1 MARRS
6 AEEGEAGDE
15 GRLEVTGDDKPDQKE
30 EGVKLPGA
38 VQREAQQ
45 TLAAIFGP
53 DGGVDLAL
61 YKAAGGIEGA
71 VRLLKQATRS
81 PEDPPP
87 PKEEQEEIPVVDFTA
102 PDWPARY
109 AEVKSKL
116 FDAHEQR
123 RRKK

>member
-1 MARRS
+1 MS
-6 AEEGEAGDE
+6 
-15 GRLEVTGDDKPDQKE
+15 DDGKLDPTPDV

-38 VQREAQQ
+38 ERREAQQ

-53 DGGVDLAL
+53 DGSFDPAL

-71 VRLLKQATRS
+71 TRLLQQATRS
-81 PEDPPP
+81 PDDAPPP
-87 PKEEQEEIPVVDFTA
+87 PEEQEEIPAVDFSS

-116 FDAHEQR
+116 FDAHEK